1 MSGQKI
7 SRRARFKRVLFIA
20 SKETLQFLAAEL
32 VSYLDVFSKKSPT
45 NGPTERTSKKPE
57 YLIAR
62 SQLSERGP
70 LGFGPIQI
78 LMKFWDSWNSQLAI
92 IARFVE
98 FPGRSE
104 AMAKWTYI
112 MLFPPWESER
122 FMKGI
127 WFHLRALV
135 GIPRL
140 RFVTTVDGSE
150 IRRSPVVAGSLSNY
164 LQDVIHV
171 RWLFK

>member
-45 NGPTERTSKKPE
+45 NGRTERTSKKPE

-78 LMKFWDSWNSQLAI
+78 LMKF
-92 IARFVE
+92 
-98 FPGRSE
+98 
-104 AMAKWTYI
+104 
-112 MLFPPWESER
+112 
-122 FMKGI
+122 GI
-127 WFHLRALV
+127 H
-135 GIPRL
+135 GI
-140 RFVTTVDGSE
+140 
-150 IRRSPVVAGSLSNY
+150 LS
-164 LQDVIHV
+164 
-171 RWLFK
+171 